1 MIIKMESLN
10 SNLWKTFLIKDIFE
24 TKKQGKKV
32 QVPTGA
38 SVDKGKLIEGGKIPR
53 ITVTN
58 VNNGIYGYYDCDEKE
73 KNYRVYENFISVS
86 FLGTVFYQPSKASL
100 DMKVHCLKP
109 LNFSLNVNIAHFLVT
124 VIRKAI
130 EERDYIDQLSSTVL
144 PELEINLPIDTN
156 GKLNIDYMEN
166 SVKKIRKKYEKIY
179 KNLKNVAG
187 IKPKKL
193 DTTNWKSFQIEELF
207 EVKKGSRL
215 TKADMK
221 EGNRR
226 YIGASSFNNGITA
239 FIGNNE
245 HVHPG
250 NTLTVCYN
258 GSDIGRTFYQKEEFW
273 ATDDVN
279 VLYPKFDMT
288 DNIALFIAPMIKY
301 VGGLHE
307 YIDKWQIE
315 DMKKDYILLPVNDD
329 GTPDFIFM
337 GNYIADIKKKCK
349 KKLCQYQTM

>member
-1 MIIKMESLN
+1 MENLN
-10 SNLWKTFLIKDIFE
+10 SNLWKTFLVKDLFV
-24 TKKQGKKV
+24 TKKQGKRI

-38 SVDKGKLIEGGKIPR
+38 SVDRSKLIVDGKIPR

-58 VNNGIYGYYDCDEKE
+58 ANNGIYGYYDCDEKE

-86 FLGTVFYQPSKASL
+86 FLGTVFYQPKKASL

-109 LNFSLNVNIAHFLVT
+109 LDFSLNENIAHFLVT

-144 PELEINLPIDTN
+144 PELEINLPIDIN
-156 GKLNIDYMEN
+156 GKLDIQYMEN
-166 SVKKIRKKYEKIY
+166 SVKRIRRKCKNSY
-179 KNLKNVAG
+179 KNLKNVAETNS
-187 IKPKKL
+187 KKL
-193 DTTNWKSFQIEELF
+193 DTTKWKKFQIEELF
-207 EVKKGSRL
+207 DVKKGSRL

-221 EGNRR
+221 DGNRR

-239 FIGNNE
+239 YISNSE
-245 HVHPG
+245 HIHSG

-279 VLYPKFDMT
+279 VLYPKFAMT
-288 DNIALFIAPMIKY
+288 ENIALFIAPMIKY
-301 VGGLHE
+301 AGGQHE
-307 YIDKWQIE
+307 YTDKWQIE
-315 DMKKDYILLPVNDD
+315 DMKKDYILLPINDD

-337 GNYIADIKKKCK
+337 GKYITDMKKKCK
-349 KKLCQYQTM
+349 MKLRRYQMI